1 MTSRSSRLTAEY
13 LNNRRIGEENQ
24 MPTGAFHGRIAK
36 GYRYAMALCAILGV
50 GMALL
55 LWNLDPTAA
64 AFFGLI
70 GILAAVT
77 LPTFFSYRCYMDR
90 GILRVKYFIL
100 FFKVKKEIQWKDVAY
115 KKIKRTADGTA
126 TSIRFYDRKRKKLIS
141 FDHSVVG
148 LGKIIRMANKIP
160 QK

>member
-13 LNNRRIGEENQ
+13 LNNQRIGEENQ
-24 MPTGAFHGRIAK
+24 MPSGAFHGRIAT

-90 GILRVKYFIL
+90 SILSMEYFIL
-100 FFKVKKEIQWKDVAY
+100 FFKVKKKSSGRMWHT
-115 KKIKRTADGTA
+115 KRSSELPMEQQPPFAFMTAN
-126 TSIRFYDRKRKKLIS
+126 
-141 FDHSVVG
+141 
-148 LGKIIRMANKIP
+148 GKS
-160 QK
+160 